1 MCMCTHVLAHVQF
14 ETCCV
19 GLLSIDLQ
27 IVENIFHEIMVCVN
41 LSPSTPILERENEW
55 EIK

>member
-41 LSPSTPILERENEW
+41 LSPSTPILERENE
-55 EIK
+55 